1 MGAGCIFLTTEP
13 VRLARMTF
21 FLFVLLI
28 IDNGMKAENPSS
40 SAHQFVRVRRSDAVR
55 RLIQRD
61 KTPLAVLLMAAVV
74 GTLAGLIGVAFEK
87 SVNWVQNLRIGALVE
102 VADHWFL
109 VWPLAF
115 ILSAL
120 LAMVG
125 YFLVRR
131 FAPEAGGSGIPE
143 IEGALEE
150 LRPVRWWRVLPVKF
164 IGGMGTL
171 GAGMVLGREG
181 PMVQLGGNLGR
192 MVVDVFRM
200 RSPEARHTLLA
211 TGAAAG
217 LSAAFNAPL
226 AGILFIIEE
235 MRPQFRYNLISIKAV
250 FTGVIMAT
258 IVFRI
263 FNGDKAVIEVG
274 KLSNAPVNTLWLYL
288 ILGMIFGC
296 IGPLFNTLVLRTQD
310 MFQRIHGGNIK
321 KWVLIGG
328 LIGGSCGVLGLIQPA
343 ASGGGFNLIPIAAAG
358 NFSVGLLLFIFIAR
372 VITTLLCFSSGAPG
386 GIFAPMLALGTLL
399 GTAFGMAAT
408 PLFPAYHLDAGT
420 FAIAGMGALLAASV
434 RAPLTGIVLVLE
446 MTDNYQLIL
455 PMIITCLGATLL
467 AQFLGGKPLY
477 STILQRTL
485 AKQKAEQEA
494 KAQPVGGENT

>member
-1 MGAGCIFLTTEP
+1 M
-13 VRLARMTF
+13 ARMTF

-250 FTGVIMAT
+250 FSGVIMAT

-296 IGPLFNTLVLRTQD
+296 VGPLFNTLVLHTQD
-310 MFQRIHGGNIK
+310 MFQRLHGGNIK

>member
-1 MGAGCIFLTTEP
+1 MGAQRIFLTTEP
-13 VRLARMTF
+13 VRLARMPF

-74 GTLAGLIGVAFEK
+74 GTLAGLVGVAFEK
-87 SVNWVQNLRIGALVE
+87 SVNWVQNVRIGALVE

-109 VWPLAF
+109 VWALAF

-296 IGPLFNTLVLRTQD
+296 VGPLFNTLVLRTQD

-494 KAQPVGGENT
+494 RAQPVGGENT

>member
-1 MGAGCIFLTTEP
+1 MGSQRIFLTTAL
-13 VRLARMTF
+13 VRLARMPF

-74 GTLAGLIGVAFEK
+74 GTLAGLVGVAFEK

-310 MFQRIHGGNIK
+310 VFQRIHGGNIK

-328 LIGGSCGVLGLIQPA
+328 LIGGSCGVLGLIQPT

-494 KAQPVGGENT
+494 TAQPDGGENT

>member
-1 MGAGCIFLTTEP
+1 MGSQRIFLTTAL
-13 VRLARMTF
+13 VRLARMPF

-74 GTLAGLIGVAFEK
+74 GTLAGLVGVAFEK

-328 LIGGSCGVLGLIQPA
+328 LIGGSCGVLGLIQPT

-485 AKQKAEQEA
+485 AKQKVEQEA

>member
-1 MGAGCIFLTTEP
+1 MGSGRIFLTTEP

-181 PMVQLGGNLGR
+181 PMVQLGSNLGR

>member
-1 MGAGCIFLTTEP
+1 MGAQRIFLTTEP
-13 VRLARMTF
+13 VRLARMPF

-28 IDNGMKAENPSS
+28 IDNGMKAENPSF

-74 GTLAGLIGVAFEK
+74 GTLAGLVGVAFEK
-87 SVNWVQNLRIGALVE
+87 SVNWVQNVRIGALVE

-296 IGPLFNTLVLRTQD
+296 VGPLFNTLVLRTQD
-310 MFQRIHGGNIK
+310 MFQRIYGGNIK

-494 KAQPVGGENT
+494 RTQPVGGENT

>member
-1 MGAGCIFLTTEP
+1 MTANNSSFEEQQ
-13 VRLARMTF
+13 LA
-21 FLFVLLI
+21 
-28 IDNGMKAENPSS
+28 
-40 SAHQFVRVRRSDAVR
+40 RVRRRISVR
-55 RLIQRD
+55 RLLNRD
-61 KTPLAVLLMAAVV
+61 KTPLMILIMAAVV
-74 GTLAGLIGVAFEK
+74 GTLAGLVGIAFEK
-87 SVNWVQNLRIGALVE
+87 AVNVILNWRIGTLAAT
-102 VADHWFL
+102 ADHPWL

-115 ILSAL
+115 GLSAL

-125 YFLVRR
+125 YFLVRK

-150 LRPVRWWRVLPVKF
+150 LRPVRWWRVIPVKF
-164 IGGMGTL
+164 LGGMGTL

-181 PMVQLGGNLGR
+181 PTVQLGGNIGR
-192 MVVDVFRM
+192 MVADIFRM
-200 RSPEARHTLLA
+200 RSGEAQHTLLA

-250 FTGVIMAT
+250 FTGVIMSS

-263 FNGDKAVIEVG
+263 FNGEGAVIEVG
-274 KLSNAPVNTLWLYL
+274 KFTNAPVNTLWLYL
-288 ILGMIFGC
+288 ILGMIFGVV
-296 IGPLFNTLVLRTQD
+296 GPLFNTLILRTQD
-310 MFQRIHGGNIK
+310 LFQRIHGGNMT
-321 KWVLIGG
+321 KWVLVGG
-328 LIGGSCGVLGLIQPA
+328 LLGGMCGVLGVIEPET
-343 ASGGGFNLIPIAAAG
+343 SGGGFSLIPIAAAG
-358 NFSVGLLLFIFIAR
+358 NFSIGMLLFLFFTR

-399 GTAFGMAAT
+399 GTAFGMAAAVG
-408 PLFPAYHLDAGT
+408 FPAYHLEAGT
-420 FAIAGMGALLAASV
+420 FAIAGMGALLAASL
-434 RAPLTGIVLVLE
+434 RAPLTGILLVLE

-477 STILQRTL
+477 STILARTL
-485 AKQKAEQEA
+485 AKQEAELAVKQ
-494 KAQPVGGENT
+494 NT

>member
-1 MGAGCIFLTTEP
+1 MGSGRIFLTTEP

-171 GAGMVLGREG
+171 GAGKVLGREG

>member
-1 MGAGCIFLTTEP
+1 MGSRRIFLTTEP

>member
-1 MGAGCIFLTTEP
+1 MGSGRIFLTTEP

-115 ILSAL
+115 VLSAL

>member
-1 MGAGCIFLTTEP
+1 MGSRRIFLTTEP

-28 IDNGMKAENPSS
+28 IDNCMKAENPSS

-296 IGPLFNTLVLRTQD
+296 VGPLFNTLVLRTQD
-310 MFQRIHGGNIK
+310 MFQRLHGGNIK

-494 KAQPVGGENT
+494 KVQPVGGENT